1 MRAFGIEFKKHAMKS
16 LMALAASWIL
26 FTVCERVCF
35 GCCVS
40 VCVSVL
46 PVEGEVAVCT
56 GSFKII
62 SQPAWEPL
70 RTLST
75 PDLEVQSVPSFP
87 PEPVCGRLSPQVEQ
101 AQPLPRWWGSQRQ
114 ASPPSGV
121 CCLMTRGGPAVM
133 IMIMII
139 IIEITCT
146 IKVIKAYQALAHT
159 VTPGVEDELEML
171 TFCRRKGSAQ
181 QALPEDAACL
191 RPALRRRASAPRPAP
206 LTRSPGAASA
216 GGSPASRQGR
226 VGRVLQVL
234 RPRRGR
240 FESSWNHPLTP
251 LCGKT
256 VFHEALPWCQKA
268 WGWLLRADPL
278 PTCSVSEP
286 SSVSRGD
293 ESKNGEGRGDV
304 EVGGG

>member
-1 MRAFGIEFKKHAMKS
+1 MRAFGIEFKKHSMKS

-133 IMIMII
+133 IMII

-146 IKVIKAYQALAHT
+146 IKVIKAHQALAHT
-159 VTPGVEDELEML
+159 VTPGVEDELVM
-171 TFCRRKGSAQ
+171 S
-181 QALPEDAACL
+181 
-191 RPALRRRASAPRPAP
+191 
-206 LTRSPGAASA
+206 
-216 GGSPASRQGR
+216 
-226 VGRVLQVL
+226 
-234 RPRRGR
+234 
-240 FESSWNHPLTP
+240 
-251 LCGKT
+251 
-256 VFHEALPWCQKA
+256 
-268 WGWLLRADPL
+268 
-278 PTCSVSEP
+278 
-286 SSVSRGD
+286 
-293 ESKNGEGRGDV
+293 
-304 EVGGG
+304 